1 MTSFYTGDNNRLSLL
16 RFSYSR
22 QIPVSLTQS
31 DWMAATAGGAALNV
45 VAGFVNPGATNISR
59 IPRVITAAGGAT
71 INITITGT
79 YNGAAQTETF
89 QCLTNA
95 TTDATE
101 PFDTITSVTTDVD
114 PVSNTTIRW
123 GRSYCD
129 PACAELYVTGT
140 GNINCRLDNE
150 TALQVISSVPAG
162 EWSRRVRIIDPTSTT
177 ATGLFALYP

>member
-1 MTSFYTGDNNRLSLL
+1 MTQFYHGDNNRLSLL
-16 RFSYSR
+16 RFSYGK
-22 QIPVSLTQS
+22 QVPVSLTQT
-31 DWMAATAGGAALNV
+31 DWMPAEAGGAPLNV
-45 VAGFVNPGATNISR
+45 VAGFVNPSAAIISR

-79 YNGAAQTETF
+79 YNGAAQSETF
-89 QCLTNA
+89 ECLTGA

-114 PVSNTTIRW
+114 PVSATTIRW
-123 GRSYCD
+123 GRSYFD
-129 PACAELYVTGT
+129 PAAAELYVTTT

-150 TALQVISSVPAG
+150 TALQVVSSVPAG

-177 ATGLFALYP
+177 AAGLFALYP